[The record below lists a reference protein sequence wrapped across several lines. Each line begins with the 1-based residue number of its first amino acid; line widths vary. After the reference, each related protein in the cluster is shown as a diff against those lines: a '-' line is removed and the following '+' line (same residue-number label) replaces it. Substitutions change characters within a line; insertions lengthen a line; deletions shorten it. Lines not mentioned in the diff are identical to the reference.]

1 MQKTRNEKN
10 KRKSEEEKKENK
22 EEKKALHYGIDAK
35 KILSKENR
43 KKEKWKL
50 KLRIRF

>member
-1 MQKTRNEKN
+1 MKKIKEKVTK
-10 KRKSEEEKKENK
+10 KRREKKN
-22 EEKKALHYGIDAK
+22 LHYGIDAK